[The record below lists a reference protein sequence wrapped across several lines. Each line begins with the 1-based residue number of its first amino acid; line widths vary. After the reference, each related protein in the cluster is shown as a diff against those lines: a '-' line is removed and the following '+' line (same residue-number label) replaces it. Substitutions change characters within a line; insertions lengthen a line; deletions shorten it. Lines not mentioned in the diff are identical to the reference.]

1 MVDQPRPKA
10 SPAGLTFRFLSA
22 GYDLLIL
29 FGLEF
34 LIFIPITLVEQT
46 LGVTPAWIK
55 GILILAVAW
64 AYFTGFWQRSG
75 ETTGM
80 RPWKLRLAMVDS
92 GDLPTAQACAIRF
105 VALMITW
112 LTLGLTIT
120 MVLLDRTQ
128 NATYALLALVP
139 MASMI
144 SMLVTPHRQPLH
156 DLLAGTN
163 LYRIRND

>member
-1 MVDQPRPKA
+1 MVDQSRPKA
-10 SPAGLTFRFLSA
+10 APAGVVVRLLSA

-34 LIFIPITLVEQT
+34 LIFIPITIVEQT
-46 LGVTPAWIK
+46 IGVTPEWIK
-55 GILILAVAW
+55 GVLVIAVAW
-64 AYFTGFWQRSG
+64 AYLTGFWQRSG

-80 RPWKLRLAMVDS
+80 RPWSLRLAMVES

-112 LTLGLTIT
+112 LTLALTIT

-128 NATYALLALVP
+128 NATYALLGLVP

-144 SMLVTPHRQPLH
+144 SLLVTPNRQPLH

-163 LYRIRND
+163 VYRVGGN

>member
-1 MVDQPRPKA
+1 MVDASRPKA
-10 SPAGLTFRFLSA
+10 APSGLIFRFLSA

-34 LIFIPITLVEQT
+34 LIFIPITIVEQT
-46 LGVTPAWIK
+46 IGTTPQWIK
-55 GILILAVAW
+55 EILVLAVAW

-80 RPWKLRLAMVDS
+80 RPWKVRLAMVDS
-92 GDLPTAQACAIRF
+92 GELPTASACAIRF

-112 LTLGLTIT
+112 LTLGAIVVMLSI
-120 MVLLDRTQ
+120 DRAQ

-139 MASMI
+139 LASMI
-144 SMLVTPHRQPLH
+144 SLLVTPNRQPLH

-163 LYRIRND
+163 VYRIQK